1 MIDVERL
8 KAIVEGVLFV
18 AGDEGVEAKQLASIL
33 DLELHEVVA
42 LMDEMKKEYQTQ
54 QRGLQIVEIAQAYQF
69 TTRPEF
75 AEYFEKLAQTPSHA
89 TLSQAALETLAII
102 AYKQPITRVE
112 LEEIRGVKCESSI
125 TRLMSKNLIR
135 EVGRAD
141 TVGRPILYGTTKE
154 FLEYFGLRSLDE
166 LPPPPAFPVE
176 GADVEEEAYLFYQKE
191 DMEGQTP

>member
-8 KAIVEGVLFV
+8 KAIVEGLLFV
-18 AGDEGVEAKQLASIL
+18 AGDEGIEAKQLASIL
-33 DLELHEVVA
+33 DLENHEVIA
-42 LMDEMKKEYQTQ
+42 LMDEMKQEYKEQ

-75 AEYFEKLAQTPSHA
+75 AEYFERLVDTPSHA

-102 AYKQPITRVE
+102 AYKQPITRLE

-125 TRLMSKNLIR
+125 SRLISKTLIK
-135 EVGRAD
+135 EVGRAEA
-141 TVGRPILYGTTKE
+141 VGRPILYGTTKE

-166 LPPPPAFPVE
+166 LPPAPDFSAE
-176 GADVEEEAYLFYQKE
+176 GADVEQEAYLFYKKDTE
-191 DMEGQTP
+191 NTAP

>member
-8 KAIVEGVLFV
+8 KAIVEGLLFV
-18 AGDEGVEAKQLASIL
+18 AGDEGIEVKQLASIL
-33 DLELHEVVA
+33 DLENHEVIA
-42 LMDEMKKEYQTQ
+42 LMDEMKQEYKNQ

-75 AEYFEKLAQTPSHA
+75 AEYFEKLVDTPSHA

-102 AYKQPITRVE
+102 AYKQPITRLE

-125 TRLMSKNLIR
+125 SRLISKALIK
-135 EVGRAD
+135 EVGRAEA
-141 TVGRPILYGTTKE
+141 VGRPILYGTTKE

-166 LPPPPAFPVE
+166 LPPAPDFAAE
-176 GADVEEEAYLFYQKE
+176 GTDMEQEAYLFYRKNTE
-191 DMEGQTP
+191 NRTP